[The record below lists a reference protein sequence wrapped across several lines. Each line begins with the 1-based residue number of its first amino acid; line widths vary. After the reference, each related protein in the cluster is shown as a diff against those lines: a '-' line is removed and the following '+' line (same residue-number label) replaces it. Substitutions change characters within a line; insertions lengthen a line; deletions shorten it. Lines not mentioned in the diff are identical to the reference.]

1 MAMSWNITV
10 TDTHLEVQ
18 LLGSYVGVD
27 ESMAGMTTIVQQC
40 RAARRWRVLIDI
52 TAMGGA
58 IPPRDRFLLGTQ
70 AARIWGQRVR
80 AAFLAPPAQI
90 THFFEN
96 VATNNGATVQVFADR
111 DAALAWLETGRL
123 AR

>member
-1 MAMSWNITV
+1 MAATWNIRV

-18 LLGSYVGVD
+18 VLGSYSGIKDAV
-27 ESMAGMTTIVQQC
+27 AGLTTIVEQR
-40 RAARRWRVLIDI
+40 RAARRWRVLLDLTVMDGI
-52 TAMGGA
+52 

-70 AARIWGQRVR
+70 AAQIWGQRVR
-80 AAFLAPPAQI
+80 AALLAPPDQI

-96 VATNNGATVQVFADR
+96 VAANNGAAVQVFADR

-123 AR
+123 AG